1 MPIKGA
7 VIKTGA
13 TVSQTGGTDA
23 TYSTAASSGPGVLTV
38 DNSVT
43 DARLRPSSLFLS
55 RPAVLGS
62 DGDFGKG
69 KVSAIHRR
77 PVVGASGSYKYPLM
91 RVEFE
96 DYPGLT
102 AAERQA
108 FWDWLAQLCVDA
120 DYANFRNYGS
130 LD

>member
-7 VIKTGA
+7 VIKSGA
-13 TVSQTGGTDA
+13 TVSQTGGTDT
-23 TYSTAASSGPGVLTV
+23 TYSTAASSGPGVLTM
-38 DNSVT
+38 DNSVA
-43 DARLRPSSLFLS
+43 DARLRPTSLFLS
-55 RPAVLGS
+55 RAATLGS

-77 PVVGASGSYKYPLM
+77 PVLNSEGKLKFPLM

-108 FWDWLAQLCVDA
+108 FWDWLAQLCIDA
-120 DYANFRNYGS
+120 DYSNFRNYGS